1 MQKIRKILSAV
12 LREKCSRTEPEFV
25 DGQRRTTLGIRT
37 LTSTDVENCNG
48 GNHRAQ
54 RQSLKKLETIGKVTN
69 IELRMKQLKQI
80 EKLRKGKC

>member
-1 MQKIRKILSAV
+1 MQKLKKILRAV
-12 LREKCSRTEPEFV
+12 FEK
-25 DGQRRTTLGIRT
+25 
-37 LTSTDVENCNG
+37 NCNG

>member
-1 MQKIRKILSAV
+1 MI
-12 LREKCSRTEPEFV
+12 TFDFTDTHT
-25 DGQRRTTLGIRT
+25 DGLFGARAQLE
-37 LTSTDVENCNG
+37 VENCNG

>member
-1 MQKIRKILSAV
+1 MQKIKKILRAV
-12 LREKCSRTEPEFV
+12 FEKNC
-25 DGQRRTTLGIRT
+25 L
-37 LTSTDVENCNG
+37 LTNDQLTNCNG